1 MNVSLE
7 AIFNQTLSIFKT
19 ILISFY
25 KYLFDYNNDNCQGMM
40 QIYDISGTL
49 IIWRF
54 GKGGVCQI
62 MKSFVDFQ
70 SILCWEQWKVIK

>member
-7 AIFNQTLSIFKT
+7 AIFNQTLSIFKI
-19 ILISFY
+19 ILTSFY

-49 IIWRF
+49 II
-54 GKGGVCQI
+54 
-62 MKSFVDFQ
+62 
-70 SILCWEQWKVIK
+70 